1 MTIST
6 EFSRTLNYQGS
17 RRDARR
23 PKWTIADDFA
33 TVLAGRV
40 FANGDRNRN
49 TDNGTRAWHC
59 AI

>member
-1 MTIST
+1 VTIST
-6 EFSRTLNYQGS
+6 EFSRTLNYQSS

-40 FANGDRNRN
+40 FANGDKKLKC
-49 TDNGTRAWHC
+49 GQWH
-59 AI
+59 